1 MAPPLKGLDYA
12 AGCIKK
18 GQIKFLSVNGYLNTT
33 LREKKYWNPS
43 PGVHEKS
50 INPPNDPCSQCF
62 EFSLKPQSS
71 IHIQMMKKLLSPF
84 DI

>member
-12 AGCIKK
+12 AGYKK
-18 GQIKFLSVNGYLNTT
+18 RTDWISLCKWLLEYDPK
-33 LREKKYWNPS
+33 RKKYWNPS

-71 IHIQMMKKLLSPF
+71 IHIQMMKKLSPF
-84 DI
+84 DT